1 MTKSEL
7 KSRLEAGECLND
19 LLPFEPGQD
28 CEIYKAEGFAA
39 GDEVIYVPDIFLNGI
54 HINKPITDP
63 EELEEVLFS
72 CYTGDDFIVECDGN
86 LKKAEALFWFCDW
99 QSPSSALNDSVI
111 EDEEDFDDE

>member
-19 LLPFEPGQD
+19 LLPFEP
-28 CEIYKAEGFAA
+28 
-39 GDEVIYVPDIFLNGI
+39 EVIYVPDIFLNGI

-72 CYTGDDFIVECDGN
+72 CYTGDDFIEECDGN